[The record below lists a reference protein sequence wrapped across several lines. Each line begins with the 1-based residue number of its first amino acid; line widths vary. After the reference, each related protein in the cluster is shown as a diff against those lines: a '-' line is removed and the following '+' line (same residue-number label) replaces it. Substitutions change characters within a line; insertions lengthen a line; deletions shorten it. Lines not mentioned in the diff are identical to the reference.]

1 MFAVTCRRMLPDA
14 GPRRSRPAGTI
25 LVVDDLEAN
34 LRLLEDM
41 LTTEGYQVLFA
52 RDGAEAEAAVV
63 ASQPD
68 LVLSDVRMPVLDGF
82 ELCRALKA
90 SADTWLL
97 PVVLMTGA
105 SEPNDRIRAI
115 EAGAN
120 DFITKPID
128 QPELK
133 ARVRSLMQI
142 KRFTDD
148 LDSAEAVLR
157 SLALMIE
164 VRDEYTEGHC
174 QRLSRY
180 ATELGAL
187 LDLPDDDLVAL
198 GRGGYFH
205 DIGKIALPDSI
216 LLKPGPLSAEEF
228 AKVKEHPVVGDRL
241 CGDLRA
247 LNRVRSIVRHHHERL
262 DGSGYPDGLVGDQ
275 IPLLAQVIGVVDVY
289 DAMTTN
295 RPYRSART
303 SDEAL
308 GELKKEVE
316 RGWRRADLVEAF
328 TAARRRSD
336 SGAWAL

>member
-1 MFAVTCRRMLPDA
+1 MLPDA

-25 LVVDDLEAN
+25 LVVDDLDAN
-34 LRLLEDM
+34 LRLLEEM
-41 LTTEGYQVLFA
+41 LTAEGYQVFFA
-52 RDGAEAEAAVV
+52 RDGAEAETLV
-63 ASQPD
+63 ATSQPD

-174 QRLSRY
+174 QRLSHY

-216 LLKPGPLSAEEF
+216 LLKPGPLTPEEF
-228 AKVKEHPVVGDRL
+228 EKVKEHPVVGDRL

-247 LNRVRSIVRHHHERL
+247 LNRVRSIVRYHHERL

-275 IPLLAQVIGVVDVY
+275 IPLLAQVIGIVDVY

-295 RPYRSART
+295 RPYRAART

-308 GELKKEVE
+308 AELKKEVE

-328 TAARRRSD
+328 TAARRRND
-336 SGAWAL
+336 TTVWAR

>member
-1 MFAVTCRRMLPDA
+1 MASQTA
-14 GPRRSRPAGTI
+14 GSI
-25 LVVDDLEAN
+25 LVVDDLESN
-34 LRLLEDM
+34 LILLDDI
-41 LTTEGYQVLFA
+41 LSAQGYRVLRA
-52 RDGAEAEAAVV
+52 HDGEEALEVMRDDP
-63 ASQPD
+63 PD
-68 LVLSDVRMPVLDGF
+68 LVLSDVRMPRCDGF
-82 ELCRALKA
+82 DLCRALKSTA
-90 SADTWLL
+90 STRLV

-105 SEPNDRIRAI
+105 AESADRIRAI

-120 DFITKPID
+120 DLVTKPID

-174 QRLSRY
+174 QRLARY
-180 ATELGAL
+180 ATELGAK
-187 LDLPDDDLVAL
+187 LDLSDEDLMTL

-205 DIGKIALPDSI
+205 DIGKIALPDAI
-216 LLKPGPLSAEEF
+216 LLKPGPLTADEF
-228 AKVKEHPVVGDRL
+228 EKVKEHPVVGDRL

-262 DGSGYPDGLVGDQ
+262 DGSGYPDGLSGDQ

-303 SDEAL
+303 SQEAL
-308 GELKKEVE
+308 AELAKEVK
-316 RGWRRADLVEAF
+316 RGWRRADLVDAF
-328 TAARRRSD
+328 TELRSRGGD
-336 SGAWAL
+336 APASAW